1 MIDYFKL
8 YTNNLNLIDLDFLE
22 DNIED
27 FKRVEDGG
35 FIKYTGTKENI
46 SFLINDH
53 GMFIKGSPATYYYGT
68 NIKTLKHA
76 DLKGF
81 IEKLSC
87 DLNCDIKQFKVSR
100 IDLTDNL
107 EMEHSPILYKN
118 YMGKCEYLQR
128 VADYEYNGLIYRNKS
143 RDVLLYDKTIEMN
156 AERKPIPIEYQNKN
170 LWRYEYR
177 IKKKMHKY
185 MNSYFIN
192 GIDDLLRPDDFRN
205 LVDVWEQMFK
215 TIELI
220 NVDSLHQL
228 PYNYTMNYEKY
239 LMASGIIASGGIANV
254 MQDLKE
260 QSKVYTL
267 PMREYYRKLKKY
279 KSVMEYYHKE
289 YQLPVSLNDELI
301 LKLELKAEENRMMI

>member
-1 MIDYFKL
+1 MIDYCKI
-8 YTNNLNLIDLDFLE
+8 YTNNFPLIDQRFLE
-22 DNIED
+22 NNIED
-27 FKRVEDGG
+27 FKQFECNG
-35 FIKYTGTKENI
+35 FVKCTGSIDNI
-46 SFLINDH
+46 TFILNDH
-53 GMFIKGSPATYYYGT
+53 GLFIKGSPATYYYGN

-81 IEKLSC
+81 IEKLSS
-87 DLNCDIKQFKVSR
+87 DFNCDIKQFKVSR

-118 YMGKCEYLQR
+118 YMGRCPYLQR

-156 AERKPIPIEYQNKN
+156 AQRIPIPIEYQNKN

-260 QSKVYTL
+260 QSKVNKL
-267 PMREYYRKLKKY
+267 AMREYYRKVKKY
-279 KSVMEYYHKE
+279 KSVMDSYHKE
-289 YQLPVSLNDELI
+289 YQLPTSLNDELI
-301 LKLELKAEENRMMI
+301 LKLELKAQENRDMI